1 MNCQNTGFN
10 SSETT
15 LASHEYASMTYDE
28 ATKNHPGGIQDYS
41 SVGKEGR
48 IYSTDDPLF
57 HGLNCLKI
65 YLQKVN
71 SDMEA
76 LFQCPKRGLNLEE
89 PVWYEI
95 RPL

>member
-1 MNCQNTGFN
+1 
-10 SSETT
+10 
-15 LASHEYASMTYDE
+15 MTYDE